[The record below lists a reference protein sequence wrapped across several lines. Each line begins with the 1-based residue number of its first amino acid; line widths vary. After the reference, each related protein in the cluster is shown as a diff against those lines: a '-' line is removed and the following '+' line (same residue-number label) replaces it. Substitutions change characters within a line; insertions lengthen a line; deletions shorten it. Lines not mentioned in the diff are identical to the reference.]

1 MRSYAKLALA
11 VVVWSVLAPATTR
24 AVSQAGESQAV
35 WKWSIDQVREQVN
48 KARAG
53 RSLKPASWP
62 DGARVAVLFSFDLDN
77 EAENMIMGDMSIFGM
92 TFHEYGARKGL
103 ARIVS
108 LLDQQRV
115 PASFFIPTVSN
126 MLAPDMVPLIQRSGR
141 HEIGV
146 HGWIHEYN
154 SKLSKEEQRDLTV
167 RAIDYLQKQTGV
179 RPVGYRAPWADVSKD
194 TLEIVR
200 QMGFLYDSSM
210 FSDDTPYEI
219 LHNGE
224 ATGMVELPVNL
235 ILEDS
240 VLNVANTFSA
250 GIMTPRDVLQVWM
263 DEFDRAYE
271 EGTMFLLVAH
281 PHVTGHRSR
290 ILVLEKLIEHMKSRG
305 AVWFATHR
313 QAAEWVK
320 QHAAGK

>member
-1 MRSYAKLALA
+1 MRIALRLMLI
-11 VVVWSVLAPATTR
+11 VFVLSLLAPST
-24 AVSQAGESQAV
+24 AVPQEAEAQSV
-35 WKWSIDQVREQVN
+35 WKWSFDQIREQVN

-62 DGARVAVLFSFDLDN
+62 NGARVAVLFSFDADN
-77 EAENMIMGDMSIFGM
+77 ETENMIMGDMSIFGM
-92 TFHEYGARKGL
+92 TSHEYGARRGL

-108 LLDQQRV
+108 FLDRHEL

-126 MLAPDMVPLIQRSGR
+126 MLAPEMIPLIQRSGR

-154 SKLSKEEQRDLTV
+154 SKLSKEEQRELTA
-167 RAIDYLQKQTGV
+167 RAIDYLQKQTGR
-179 RPVGYRAPWADVSKD
+179 RPLGYRAPWGDVSKD

-200 QMGFLYDSSM
+200 QFGFLYDSSM
-210 FSDDTPYEI
+210 LSDDTPYEI

-224 ATGMVELPVNL
+224 STGMVELPVNL

-250 GIMTPRDVLQVWM
+250 GIMTPRDVLQVWI

-281 PHVTGHRSR
+281 PHVIGQRSR
-290 ILVLEKLIEHMKSRG
+290 ILVLEKLVEHMKARG
-305 AVWFATHR
+305 NVWFATHR

-320 QHAAGK
+320 QHGAVQ